1 MKQSLWNILLFFII
15 FPYLI
20 IIKKSQI
27 LTIVVYSIIVCHIY
41 ILYKTKVV
49 WSVYAEY
56 ITILFGCI
64 FIYEGYYTTHTL
76 LICFGLL
83 IIYGHVK
90 KIIYPNKPYY
100 FDV

>member
-1 MKQSLWNILLFFII
+1 MQLSLWNILLFFII

-27 LTIVVYSIIVCHIY
+27 LTIVVYSIIICHIY
-41 ILYKTKVV
+41 ILYKKKVD
-49 WSVYAEY
+49 WSIYAEG
-56 ITILFGCI
+56 IAILFGCI

-90 KIIYPNKPYY
+90 KIFYPKSPYY
-100 FDV
+100 FDL

>member
-1 MKQSLWNILLFFII
+1 MELITN
-15 FPYLI
+15 YLI
-20 IIKKSQI
+20 LIVTLI
-27 LTIVVYSIIVCHIY
+27 LTLVVYSIIACHIY
-41 ILYKTKVV
+41 ILYKKKVG
-49 WSVYAEY
+49 WSLYVEY
-56 ITILFGCI
+56 IAILFGCI
-64 FIYEGYYTTHTL
+64 FVYEGYYTTHTL